1 MNVHKNARLT
11 PYRREELVT
20 RAGRGEPV
28 AGLARQL
35 GISLRTA
42 RKWLARH
49 RAEGLSGLQ
58 DRSSRPHC
66 SPPATAP
73 ASGNGDGRYPSSA
86 AWCSDSAIA
95 AQPFWSANAA
105 MSIAAR

>member
-66 SPPATAP
+66 SPGRRRPPFSSGSRCFATSA
-73 ASGNGDGRYPSSA
+73 GRARRSAGPSA
-86 AWCSDSAIA
+86 
-95 AQPFWSANAA
+95 
-105 MSIAAR
+105 